1 MVAMAAC
8 AARVPAPVVYKGV
21 PQDPVPVP
29 VVAFVPAVPM
39 TASSPEVTTVQLRR
53 PPRDVQRSPKL
64 TLRSLIERNKTEV
77 LLRFRAG
84 PRRPRRGTHT
94 VVAGE
99 TAYSISRR
107 YGVDVASLARAND
120 LGSSYRIRT
129 GQDLRIP
136 ASRSPNTSSPQRQ
149 TASVANDDQREQR
162 PAAQPGL
169 PPRAGSFRWP
179 VRGKILAS
187 YGPQAGGQHNDGIN
201 IGAPAGTPIV
211 ASEAGIVA
219 YVGDDLESLGN
230 LILIRHSGGWV
241 TAYAHNEA
249 VAVERGA
256 QVARGDVIG
265 RTGESGNVDRPQ
277 LHFEIRKETEAVDPL
292 RYLGE
297 QTAARR

>member
-1 MVAMAAC
+1 
-8 AARVPAPVVYKGV
+8 
-21 PQDPVPVP
+21 
-29 VVAFVPAVPM
+29 
-39 TASSPEVTTVQLRR
+39 
-53 PPRDVQRSPKL
+53 
-64 TLRSLIERNKTEV
+64 
-77 LLRFRAG
+77 
-84 PRRPRRGTHT
+84 

-107 YGVDVASLARAND
+107 YGVDVASLARVND
-120 LGSSYRIRT
+120 LDSANRIRA
-129 GQDLRIP
+129 GQALKLPEAKSRKATVARREAGPVPRSEQSARTAP
-136 ASRSPNTSSPQRQ
+136 AKS
-149 TASVANDDQREQR
+149 
-162 PAAQPGL
+162 GL

-179 VRGKILAS
+179 VRGEILAS

-219 YVGDDLESLGN
+219 YVGDDLETLGN
-230 LILIRHSGGWV
+230 LILIRHSDGWV
-241 TAYAHNEA
+241 TAYAHNET
-249 VAVERGA
+249 VAVERGV

-297 QTAARR
+297 RTAARR